1 MIDKFQIA
9 VRELIDLEDVELL
22 ALSKSVKTRQYKKGE
37 IFLKEGDHCNYI
49 GFLNT
54 GFFNFHY
61 MKDGVQL
68 VRGLQLRFQEHFL
81 KQC

>member
-1 MIDKFQIA
+1 M
-9 VRELIDLEDVELL
+9 VSLIRVCEN
-22 ALSKSVKTRQYKKGE
+22 KTIKKGE
-37 IFLKEGDHCNYI
+37 IFHKEGDHCNYI

>member
-1 MIDKFQIA
+1 M
-9 VRELIDLEDVELL
+9 VSLIRVCEN
-22 ALSKSVKTRQYKKGE
+22 KTIKKGE
-37 IFLKEGDHCNYI
+37 IFHKEGDHCNYI

-68 VRGLQLRFQEHFL
+68 VRGLQLRF
-81 KQC
+81 